1 MNKKKVLSSIL
12 LLTTLVGCGG
22 VNPSS
27 SVSQSSNELKSENN
41 ISSSLNEENSFV
53 NSQES
58 QQSSSA
64 TSEVSKTE
72 NKVKIKSIDVVEEKN
87 QKSVKRMSSND
98 ESSEE
103 ISSDNVSSSEGEI
116 SSSEEVLVSSSEND
130 TSSSEEKPTIDSI
143 NTETNW
149 VLIYKSQT
157 DITFTVTLDDPRHLG
172 IDALIIT
179 CDDPDSQ
186 IKVGDTYKPIQMEAD
201 GTRMVDW
208 GDDPYE
214 QTYHIRTTSPDAVNS
229 FKVLDVRITNHE
241 KFQSEETDN
250 RDLGNNELKI
260 YKMDDDA
267 IKLNVVENTFE
278 YVKFNYVIKEGYED
292 LISNV
297 VVEGMTPDDDGYYY
311 VEEDE
316 REITAKYEYAV
327 NENIEVELE
336 VNDVVGKMTYFTK
349 DDINPNRYY
358 LYNKEFFGVNYW
370 GHICLSFSDEKYS
383 EYNDYIFSNIP
394 GSMLPGL
401 IVFDKYYFITSIMI
415 YSINEINTDNCHML
429 INNSPVD
436 LKIYKALDNLYI
448 LLIDNLVDHQ
458 ITITQDVYDNYFKNA
473 TFELSVFSQKYKIKY
488 VYDDFYGVPILDK
501 LERILEE

>member
-1 MNKKKVLSSIL
+1 MNIKKVLTSML

-41 ISSSLNEENSFV
+41 ISSSLNEENSSV

-64 TSEVSKTE
+64 TSEVNKVE
-72 NKVKIKSIDVVEEKN
+72 NKVKIKSIDVVDEEQKIKN
-87 QKSVKRMSSND
+87 ARRMSSDN

-103 ISSDNVSSSEGEI
+103 TSNDII
-116 SSSEEVLVSSSEND
+116 TSSEEIVSSSSENSE
-130 TSSSEEKPTIDSI
+130 TSSEETPSIDNI
-143 NTETNW
+143 NMNKNW

-278 YVKFNYVIKEGYED
+278 YVKFNYVIKEGYEE

-297 VVEGMTPDDDGYYY
+297 VVEGMTPDEDGYYY
-311 VEEDE
+311 VEENTE
-316 REITAKYEYAV
+316 VNVKYDFYIFNINDYVGLAFSEYISTIEMDFYAADWPDV
-327 NENIEVELE
+327 NAIYCTEYNENTIYGLRII
-336 VNDVVGKMTYFTK
+336 VNGTNSYKHV
-349 DDINPNRYY
+349 RL
-358 LYNKEFFGVNYW
+358 LYKL
-370 GHICLSFSDEKYS
+370 IIISF
-383 EYNDYIFSNIP
+383 
-394 GSMLPGL
+394 
-401 IVFDKYYFITSIMI
+401 V
-415 YSINEINTDNCHML
+415 
-429 INNSPVD
+429 
-436 LKIYKALDNLYI
+436 
-448 LLIDNLVDHQ
+448 
-458 ITITQDVYDNYFKNA
+458 
-473 TFELSVFSQKYKIKY
+473 
-488 VYDDFYGVPILDK
+488 
-501 LERILEE
+501 

>member
-1 MNKKKVLSSIL
+1 MKLNKIL
-12 LLTTLVGCGG
+12 TAMLFLATLVGCGG
-22 VNPSS
+22 VGTSS
-27 SVSQSSNELKSENN
+27 QPNSQSNSNGVG
-41 ISSSLNEENSFV
+41 SSI
-53 NSQES
+53 NSQGSTTEF
-58 QQSSSA
+58 SSA
-64 TSEVSKTE
+64 TSEVNKVE
-72 NKVKIKSIDVVEEKN
+72 NKVKIKSIDVVDEEQKIKN
-87 QKSVKRMSSND
+87 ARRMSSGN

-103 ISSDNVSSSEGEI
+103 TSNDVIT
-116 SSSEEVLVSSSEND
+116 SSEEIVSSSSENSE
-130 TSSSEEKPTIDSI
+130 TSSEEKPSIDDI
-143 NTETNW
+143 NMNKNW

-179 CDDPDSQ
+179 CDDSESQ

-278 YVKFNYVIKEGYED
+278 YAKFNYVIKEGYED

-297 VVEGMTPDDDGYYY
+297 VVEGMTPDEDGYYV

-316 REITAKYEYAV
+316 KEITAKYEYAV
-327 NENIEVELE
+327 NEKIKVELGC
-336 VNDVVGKMTYFTK
+336 DGRVGKMTYFTK
-349 DDINPNRYY
+349 DDINPNRDYA
-358 LYNKEFFGVNYW
+358 LKKEFFGVTYW
-370 GHICLSFSDEKYS
+370 GAMVLSFYDEKYS

-394 GSMLPGL
+394 GSMYPGL
-401 IVFDKYYFITSIMI
+401 IVFDRAYFITSIMI
-415 YSINEINTDNCHML
+415 YSINEINTDNCYML
-429 INNSPVD
+429 INNSPTD

-458 ITITQDVYDNYFKNA
+458 ITITQDIYENYFKNA

-488 VYDDFYGVPILDK
+488 VYDDFYGTPILDK
-501 LERILEE
+501 LERNLEE

>member
-1 MNKKKVLSSIL
+1 MKLNKIL
-12 LLTTLVGCGG
+12 TAMLFLATLVGCGG
-22 VNPSS
+22 VGTSS
-27 SVSQSSNELKSENN
+27 QPNSQSNSSEVG
-41 ISSSLNEENSFV
+41 SSI
-53 NSQES
+53 NSQGSTTEF
-58 QQSSSA
+58 SSA
-64 TSEVSKTE
+64 TSEVNKVE
-72 NKVKIKSIDVVEEKN
+72 NKVKIKSIDVVDEEQKIKN
-87 QKSVKRMSSND
+87 ARRMSSGN

-103 ISSDNVSSSEGEI
+103 TSNDII
-116 SSSEEVLVSSSEND
+116 TSSEEIVSSSSENSE
-130 TSSSEEKPTIDSI
+130 TSSEETPSIDDI
-143 NTETNW
+143 NMNKNW

-278 YVKFNYVIKEGYED
+278 YVKFNYVIKEGYEE

-297 VVEGMTPDDDGYYY
+297 VVEGMTPDEDGYYVVRDTWGAVLNVEY
-311 VEEDE
+311 EYYLSDLSKYFILKIEDEVRLIRASFIATDIYETDALFCGTDKNGEIIFWLRLVIHGSDVYNHVKLYYRDVEIIPIYEEGGISGGTISNADFGMTPNSDEYPDIGDKLPYFMIVVGDKSYELEFTKKNNGKYMIYGLKEIVEE
-316 REITAKYEYAV
+316 
-327 NENIEVELE
+327 
-336 VNDVVGKMTYFTK
+336 
-349 DDINPNRYY
+349 
-358 LYNKEFFGVNYW
+358 
-370 GHICLSFSDEKYS
+370 
-383 EYNDYIFSNIP
+383 
-394 GSMLPGL
+394 
-401 IVFDKYYFITSIMI
+401 
-415 YSINEINTDNCHML
+415 
-429 INNSPVD
+429 
-436 LKIYKALDNLYI
+436 
-448 LLIDNLVDHQ
+448 
-458 ITITQDVYDNYFKNA
+458 
-473 TFELSVFSQKYKIKY
+473 
-488 VYDDFYGVPILDK
+488 
-501 LERILEE
+501 

>member
-1 MNKKKVLSSIL
+1 MKLNKIL
-12 LLTTLVGCGG
+12 TAMLFLATLVGCGG
-22 VNPSS
+22 VGTSS
-27 SVSQSSNELKSENN
+27 QPNSQSNSNEVG
-41 ISSSLNEENSFV
+41 SSI
-53 NSQES
+53 NSQGSTTEF
-58 QQSSSA
+58 SSA
-64 TSEVSKTE
+64 TSEVNKVE
-72 NKVKIKSIDVVEEKN
+72 NKVKIKSIDVVDEEQKIKN
-87 QKSVKRMSSND
+87 ARRMSSGN

-103 ISSDNVSSSEGEI
+103 TSNDII
-116 SSSEEVLVSSSEND
+116 TSSEEIVSSSSENSE
-130 TSSSEEKPTIDSI
+130 TSSEETPSIDDI
-143 NTETNW
+143 NMNKNW

-179 CDDPDSQ
+179 CDDPESQ

-278 YVKFNYVIKEGYED
+278 YVKFNYVIKEGYEE

-297 VVEGMTPDDDGYYY
+297 VVEGLTPDEDGYYI

-316 REITAKYEYAV
+316 KEITAKYEYTV
-327 NENIEVELE
+327 NEKIKASKFLNDSIGRYIFEGIEYDPNSSNEYKLELM
-336 VNDVVGKMTYFTK
+336 NTIFDHHCNAFSISRPY
-349 DDINPNRYY
+349 PNRFN
-358 LYNKEFFGVNYW
+358 LNFMITCCGIGVIPDKIEYNGKYFENISILSNEELCSVYICDISGTDLPYTHEEYNEPWISYVNYLD
-370 GHICLSFSDEKYS
+370 LSKYLDKFYIYLNSNRYKLLYTKIIAQDENGQERS
-383 EYNDYIFSNIP
+383 MCIFSGI
-394 GSMLPGL
+394 
-401 IVFDKYYFITSIMI
+401 
-415 YSINEINTDNCHML
+415 
-429 INNSPVD
+429 
-436 LKIYKALDNLYI
+436 
-448 LLIDNLVDHQ
+448 
-458 ITITQDVYDNYFKNA
+458 
-473 TFELSVFSQKYKIKY
+473 EL
-488 VYDDFYGVPILDK
+488 
-501 LERILEE
+501 LEE